1 MATHIKSGDG
11 IKYIIQFLEHPE
23 VEHRAYAFRLTRILS
38 ERIGQDLAYA
48 LKPFDKLVLFKD
60 KLLDNQSADCERSDA
75 ACILANIQL
84 SEEEVKTLLE
94 ATFIKWIVITLRTQ
108 KSSFNTRSS
117 RSISNIAE
125 GLLGLLLHFTGS
137 VNPQTLGTVRE
148 HRLMTIFRDQLSF
161 PSKARVKQLAAHG
174 LKNLSEAGRSLCEQD
189 TGSSSPRRF
198 CASLVFI
205 CGKPPPE
212 PTTCPIHNTPCEDNS
227 QLCLLKSNCIKPLVD
242 LLAEEDT
249 NVQIAAV
256 EALSTL
262 IIDTSKNFKRAVDEL
277 EREGALDAV
286 VDLFTEVRPGLLQ
299 ERTVWMLERVLRVE
313 GHSHRYSLNQSLV
326 RAFVEA
332 FKHGNANAKR
342 HAQEALTNLKQI
354 SGLSGKASQSRARR

>member
-11 IKYIIQFLEHPE
+11 IKYIIQFLEHPQ
-23 VEHRAYAFRLTRILS
+23 VEHRTYAFRLTRILS

-60 KLLDNQSADCERSDA
+60 KILDNQSADCERSDA

-94 ATFIKWIVITLRTQ
+94 ATFIKWIVITLQTH

-117 RSISNIAE
+117 RPISNIAE

-137 VNPQTLGTVRE
+137 VDPQTLGTVRE

-174 LKNLSEAGRSLCEQD
+174 LKNLSEAGRSLCAQD
-189 TGSSSPRRF
+189 TGSSTPRRF

-262 IIDTSKNFKRAVDEL
+262 IIDTSKNFKRGVDEL
-277 EREGALDAV
+277 DREGALDAV

-326 RAFVEA
+326 RALVEA

-354 SGLSGKASQSRARR
+354 SGLSGKASQARARR